1 MASTGV
7 RWLPRNF
14 ARLLRD
20 LGDDQP
26 ADLLNTAASAPSAP
40 PPESDRGA
48 ETRGTAT
55 SDDVGGYWCDRW
67 YDGIVPKQ
75 KISVTVSPERLRR
88 ARAVTGDTNL
98 SELLDNALDALI
110 DRELE
115 RRWLEGHEN
124 EALDRDLPDEVPVDL
139 GAAPWDHR

>member
-1 MASTGV
+1 M
-7 RWLPRNF
+7 
-14 ARLLRD
+14 
-20 LGDDQP
+20 
-26 ADLLNTAASAPSAP
+26 
-40 PPESDRGA
+40 
-48 ETRGTAT
+48 
-55 SDDVGGYWCDRW
+55 
-67 YDGIVPKQ
+67 PKQ

-124 EALDRDLPDEVPVDL
+124 EVLDRDLPDEVPVDL
-139 GAAPWDHR
+139 GEVPWDGR